1 MLFVPVH
8 RVRIPV
14 VPFHFFRNL
23 SGFRFPLQ
31 PLFKRHPFNFDV
43 LDPPPNSIAHHL
55 SNGPGRS
62 IHDSPHLSTSASRHS
77 APPFDCLIPTSVFPT
92 DRASRKPS
100 ESTSSKHSFGV
111 RYLKQAHFL
120 ELKKQIGRIMA

>member
-1 MLFVPVH
+1 MASPLSFCWLSTTMLFVPVH

-43 LDPPPNSIAHHL
+43 LDSRIFGFFEKFFVPPPIPCRTIFQRAL
-55 SNGPGRS
+55 SGRNMTPP
-62 IHDSPHLSTSASRHS
+62 ICHPPRLGFLPPHLT
-77 APPFDCLIPTSVFPT
+77 V
-92 DRASRKPS
+92 
-100 ESTSSKHSFGV
+100 
-111 RYLKQAHFL
+111 
-120 ELKKQIGRIMA
+120 